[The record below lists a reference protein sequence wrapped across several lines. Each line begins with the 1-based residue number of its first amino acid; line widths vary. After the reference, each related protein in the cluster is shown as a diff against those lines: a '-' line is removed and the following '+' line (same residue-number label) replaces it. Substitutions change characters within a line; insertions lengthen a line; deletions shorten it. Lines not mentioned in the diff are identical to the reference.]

1 MRLLFRLS
9 MISLTSYFSK
19 IFFLI
24 LALLFIGCTSTH
36 SLRPQSIQKNIS
48 LAVLPIENLSGKY
61 APLNEIRQ
69 KMIGKL
75 KEFNFSI
82 LDDEK
87 MERFMSRHRIRYVG
101 GLDSETAMAFKNE
114 TGVDGVIITSLELF
128 SEGLP
133 PKIALNCR
141 MLLAGDNPSILW
153 MDSIGLTGDDS
164 PGFLGLGIINKKEA
178 LMDKAFSILFE
189 SLIKRISSE
198 EITLSA
204 VAGRYNP
211 RMYYSAPN
219 GYCPEKGCRVAVV
232 PFYNSS
238 ERKNAGDIMAL
249 HFVKELLRYGFNV
262 IEPGD
267 VRQRLLNIRVI
278 MNDGLSISDAY
289 FLSNALD
296 ADLIFTG
303 RVLEYRDL
311 EAAGVPQIDFSTQV
325 FYGKEK
331 KVIWSSKSYNR
342 GDDGVIM
349 FDIGRLNTANRLATY
364 MTRNVISSLI
374 KENIEGSHDKG
385 FVEKNG
391 KRRLWGFYVD
401 KK

>member
-1 MRLLFRLS
+1 MTSL
-9 MISLTSYFSK
+9 ISYSSK
-19 IFFLI
+19 IFLLI
-24 LALLFIGCTSTH
+24 LALLFVGCTSTH

-69 KMIGKL
+69 TMIGKL
-75 KEFNFSI
+75 KELNFSI

-101 GLDSETAMAFKNE
+101 GLDSETAMAFRDE

-128 SEGLP
+128 SEGTP

-141 MLLAGDNPSILW
+141 MLSTDNPSIVW

-164 PGFLGLGIINKKEA
+164 PGLLGLGIINKKEA
-178 LMDKAFSILFE
+178 LMDKAFSFLFE
-189 SLIKRISSE
+189 SLIKRLSGE
-198 EITLSA
+198 ETALTA

-211 RMYYSAPN
+211 KMHYSAPN
-219 GYCPEKGCRVAVV
+219 GYCPGRGCRVAVV

-249 HFVKELLRYGFNV
+249 HFVKELLRYGFSV

-289 FLSNALD
+289 FLSNALE

-311 EAAGVPQIDFSTQV
+311 EATGVPQIDFSTQV
-325 FYGKEK
+325 FYAKEK

-342 GDDGVIM
+342 GDDGVLM

-364 MTRNVISSLI
+364 MTKNVISSLI

-385 FVEKNG
+385 YVEKNG

-401 KK
+401 EK